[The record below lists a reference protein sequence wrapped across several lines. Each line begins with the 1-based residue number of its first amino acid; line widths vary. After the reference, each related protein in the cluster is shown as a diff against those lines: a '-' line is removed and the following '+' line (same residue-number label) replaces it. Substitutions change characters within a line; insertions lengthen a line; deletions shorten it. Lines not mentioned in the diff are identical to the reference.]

1 MVLKNVTAYGTPKN
15 DAGRDGRFN
24 AERRPFDGKRR
35 LFAPEKIF
43 WAWKKHPPS
52 HPKNLS
58 AAKLKLFSWKKN
70 VFASKRKSFSW
81 NKSFSTS
88 TTRTFSN

>member
-1 MVLKNVTAYGTPKN
+1 VIAYGTPKN
-15 DAGRDGRFN
+15 YAGRDGQFN
-24 AERRPFDGKRR
+24 AERRRFDGKRR

-43 WAWKKHPPS
+43 WAWKKHPPF

-70 VFASKRKSFSW
+70 GFASKGKSFSW
-81 NKSFSTS
+81 NKTFFTL
-88 TTRTFSN
+88 TTRTLSN